1 MLLVDH
7 LQIRKQWVMDNFEIF
22 LGATVADAAARPL
35 HWVYDPKKLKG
46 YIKGKKEIAFLKKNK
61 SPFYSI
67 KTGNVSGYN
76 DVGQVMFKTL
86 ISTKKKSD
94 IIKNF
99 KKNIVK
105 NFGPG
110 SAYWRNLRLRKKYK
124 KIKWKKPMNGPW
136 IHQNILETIK
146 NIKAKKSI
154 TGGTKVNES
163 DGFCAALPY
172 YLFNNSEKELKK
184 IIKTVANTKTNEVY
198 ALAKLKIIDL
208 ANKGE
213 NDPIKRFIKKYGKN
227 RYFKEV
233 VNNIK
238 KVLRLKNQNHIQ
250 VVKKFGKACSYP
262 GTFMGSIHAIITS
275 ASYKSAVIKTIK
287 AGGCNCSRANFT
299 GAYFVALKGIK
310 TIPIQWIKKTKVAK
324 KIISHKKSLINI

>member
-1 MLLVDH
+1 M
-7 LQIRKQWVMDNFEIF
+7 IKNFHIF
-22 LGATVADAAARPL
+22 LGASVADAAARPL
-35 HWVYDPKKLKG
+35 HWVYDPKKLKK

-76 DVGQVMFKTL
+76 DVGQVMLKTL
-86 ISTKKKSD
+86 VSTKKKSD

-110 SAYWRNLRLRKKYK
+110 SAYWKNLKLRKKYK
-124 KIKWKKPMNGPW
+124 KIKWKMPMNGPW

-146 NIKAKKSI
+146 NTRVKKNP

-172 YLFNNSEKELKK
+172 YIYNNSEKELKK
-184 IIKTVANTKTNEVY
+184 VIKTVANTKTNEVY
-198 ALAKLKIIDL
+198 GLAKLKIIDL
-208 ANKGE
+208 AHKGDK
-213 NDPIKRFIKKYGKN
+213 NPVKTFVKKYKKN

-238 KVLRLKNQNHIQ
+238 KVLRLKKQNHIK

-287 AGGCNCSRANFT
+287 GGGCNCSRANFT
-299 GAYFVALKGIK
+299 GAYFAASKGVK
-310 TIPIQWIKKTKVAK
+310 TIPIQWIKKTKPARL
-324 KIISHKKSLINI
+324 IISHKKNLINI